1 MTLPKHNILR
11 ECTQFG
17 VSNIKVGVIVD
28 LFHKS
33 SSTQTAPDI
42 QHFLKYFFAGTP
54 LLIDCLNGR
63 PLLHLGLGPLPKA
76 LIGPLKI
83 TRQASGRDHVQLSP
97 IAAAATYCSIV
108 IGQLSVQVSLV
119 QNRLC
124 NLLLHWWAGDA
135 AVSVGLDKPERQR
148 ADNGGSRAPPDG
160 PRLCPSP
167 LCPQKRHVKNFI
179 NFVRDKEFVTSYYA
193 VVLLFFYGSTIT
205 K

>member
-63 PLLHLGLGPLPKA
+63 LLLHLGLGPLPTA

-83 TRQASGRDHVQLSP
+83 TRLQVVTTCSSARQQPPLLTVAQLSASSLSKCLWSRTASV
-97 IAAAATYCSIV
+97 ISYFTGGQVMLQYLWAQINLRGRELITVAAEH
-108 IGQLSVQVSLV
+108 
-119 QNRLC
+119 
-124 NLLLHWWAGDA
+124 LLT
-135 AVSVGLDKPERQR
+135 
-148 ADNGGSRAPPDG
+148 G
-160 PRLCPSP
+160 P
-167 LCPQKRHVKNFI
+167 V
-179 NFVRDKEFVTSYYA
+179 FVPVLFVLRNVT
-193 VVLLFFYGSTIT
+193 
-205 K
+205 